1 MLRTEASLSSLKDGY
16 VFCASLQLSLSQ
28 GNTHTKKMGSFK
40 KCTKTTNFFLREEE
54 MSIEKRGWGKKEENE
69 ERATAVLYKSV
80 CTSVQLLRNFDVS
93 FLSSGCIMEHYGKGC
108 YSARLWM
115 EMLPHYFLLGPS
127 SWGSHSESW
136 TGGSYSV
143 FLSRRC

>member
-1 MLRTEASLSSLKDGY
+1 MFSVRHFNQVLLKE
-16 VFCASLQLSLSQ
+16 
-28 GNTHTKKMGSFK
+28 THTQKNGVFQKMHK
-40 KCTKTTNFFLREEE
+40 DNKFLFARRRNEHWKERLRRE
-54 MSIEKRGWGKKEENE
+54 REENE

-80 CTSVQLLRNFDVS
+80 CTSVQLRRNFDVS

-115 EMLPHYFLLGPS
+115 EMLPHYFLLRPS